1 MSADVGTGRGN
12 PAGAPGGSQARPPLP
27 PGRHRVRPWRRRL
40 VGAALAAVLVVTLA
54 SAGYAF
60 VLKSIPYQTPQLP
73 PPRVTL
79 TAAEA
84 ADFLTYPGGLPEVP
98 ILAWRDVSLR
108 VGHLVITPARFATQL
123 AVLRRAGYHSVKLS
137 TVKALAEGKRVR
149 LPAHPVLL
157 TFDDGLATD
166 WTTVDPILRRYGYSA
181 VAFINPAN
189 VSVKSP
195 SYFLTTD
202 ELHAMTAS
210 GRWEIGLEMPG
221 FSHSGMLSVRE
232 AIAAQSRLQAASGSP
247 VSAFAWPAL
256 QSRSLRDQREPQAL
270 YGILHQLFP
279 EVFGRPD
286 GGEASFVVKG
296 SAHGPLPRLNVT
308 AKDTLRS
315 LSVRLRTGV
324 QSPPPSDPLTLPW
337 LGAGGRCAI
346 SHNGVELT
354 ARRFALCTVLANGIK
369 WQNYGLR
376 LRVTAHAG
384 VTAIIELR
392 NSKTGCLEVA
402 IGTGRVSVKQRVG
415 DRWTVLGE
423 ASTSAEPMALGE
435 SSPPLLGSGA
445 LPVYVDVS
453 NRLLTVKAG
462 PVVIHRLVSSRVG
475 GGVISLGMVSPGG
488 RATASYEHLTI
499 VRHSRR

>member
-1 MSADVGTGRGN
+1 MSADGGTGRGN
-12 PAGAPGGSQARPPLP
+12 PAGAPNGNAAQRPPSP
-27 PGRHRVRPWRRRL
+27 PGQHRTRWHRRL
-40 VGAALAAVLVVTLA
+40 AGAVIAAVLVLTLA

-60 VLKSIPYQTPQLP
+60 VLKSIPYQTPQRP

-79 TAAEA
+79 TAA
-84 ADFLTYPGGLPEVP
+84 DTTSFLTYPGGLREMPV
-98 ILAWRDVSLR
+98 LAWRDVSLR

-137 TVKALAEGKRVR
+137 TVRALAEGKKVS

-157 TFDDGLATD
+157 TFDDGLSTD
-166 WTTVDPILRRYGYSA
+166 WTTVDPILRRYGYTA

-189 VSVKSP
+189 VAIKSP
-195 SYFLTTD
+195 SYFLTSD
-202 ELHAMTAS
+202 ELRAMTAS
-210 GRWEIGLEMPG
+210 GRWELGLEMPE

-232 AIAAQSRLQAASGSP
+232 AIAAQGKLQAFSGSP
-247 VSAFAWPAL
+247 VSAFAWPTL
-256 QSRSLRDQREPQAL
+256 ETGSLREQREPEAL
-270 YGILHQLFP
+270 YDILHQLFP

-286 GGEASFVVKG
+286 GGVASFIVKG
-296 SAHGPLPRLNVT
+296 PAQGPLPRLNIT

-337 LGAGGRCAI
+337 EGAGGTCAV

-354 ARRFALCTVLANGIK
+354 ARRFALCTVLANGTK
-369 WQNYGLR
+369 WRDYGLR

-392 NSKTGCLEVA
+392 NSMTGCLEVA

-415 DRWTVLGE
+415 HRWTVLGQ
-423 ASTSAEPMALGE
+423 ASMPAQAAALGE
-435 SSPPLLGSGA
+435 SPPPLLGSGA
-445 LPVYVDVS
+445 LPVYVNVS
-453 NRLLTVKAG
+453 SRLLTVKAG
-462 PVVIHRLVSSRVG
+462 PVAIHHLVSPRVG
-475 GGVISLGMVSPGG
+475 GGVISLGIVSPGG
-488 RATASYEHLTI
+488 RATASYKHLTI
-499 VRHSRR
+499 VRHP